1 MNVDDQPPTNLHPIN
16 PLTILENQSIGTVV
30 GDFNASDPDASSLTY
45 SLVSGV
51 GDGNNSLFSLE
62 SNGTLKSSVVFDYE
76 NNASTY
82 SIRVQAKDDSNASV
96 EGNFTISLL
105 DGPNRT
111 LTINSN
117 AGGSTT
123 GAGSYDLGDTASL
136 TATPDIGYLFSGWSG
151 DLTSSDLNVSV
162 NMSANKEVNATF
174 VQDTADSDGDGLS
187 NYAELVTHSTDPND
201 SDSDDDGLTDSDE
214 TTIGLDPNTAN
225 TALMTFFGNR
235 ESTARSDGNTSGI
248 GWVQA
253 NPGTYNLFTQA
264 EVNASSATKYASGVS
279 DGNTSGIAYVQ
290 ANPGTYNLFTQAE
303 VNASSASRYASGVS
317 DGNTSGIA
325 YVQANP
331 ASYQLFTLSDLN
343 QSGLVSYAAGFADG
357 NTSGVNYLV
366 NHPGLF
372 GYFTA
377 QEVADSEEMAKK
389 AGSAESLATVQAD
402 LASQN
407 LSYVPFLEKMNI
419 KVPHTHN
426 WYYQPGLGWLWTTQ
440 DVFPHLYLSPDEDG
454 SPYWLY
460 FDPDRNESAKFYDYQ
475 DGQWKELLK

>member
-1 MNVDDQPPTNLHPIN
+1 
-16 PLTILENQSIGTVV
+16 
-30 GDFNASDPDASSLTY
+30 
-45 SLVSGV
+45 
-51 GDGNNSLFSLE
+51 
-62 SNGTLKSSVVFDYE
+62 
-76 NNASTY
+76 
-82 SIRVQAKDDSNASV
+82 
-96 EGNFTISLL
+96 
-105 DGPNRT
+105 
-111 LTINSN
+111 
-117 AGGSTT
+117 
-123 GAGSYDLGDTASL
+123 
-136 TATPDIGYLFSGWSG
+136 
-151 DLTSSDLNVSV
+151 
-162 NMSANKEVNATF
+162 
-174 VQDTADSDGDGLS
+174 
-187 NYAELVTHSTDPND
+187 
-201 SDSDDDGLTDSDE
+201 
-214 TTIGLDPNTAN
+214 
-225 TALMTFFGNR
+225 MTFFGNR

-377 QEVADSEEMAKK
+377 QEVADSEELAKK

-402 LASQN
+402 LARQN
-407 LSYVPFLEKMNI
+407 LSYVPYLEKMNV

-475 DGQWKELLK
+475 DGQWKEVLK